1 MSTTFGF
8 LIRDGL
14 ESDIGG
20 CLAIDHTYETEH
32 VWQMNSREE
41 TDEREVRFKTDRLPR
56 TMQATYPFAEHHLRL
71 ALPADQCFLVAVER
85 DQPEVIGYLAMR
97 NDPLYHVAR
106 VTDLVVSRPY
116 RKHRIATRLL
126 NIARQWAREHQLIQ
140 MMMEI
145 QTKNYPGIMFCQQR
159 GFTFCGFNDRLFPD
173 QDIAVFFSQSL
184 R

>member
-20 CLAIDHTYETEH
+20 CLAADHTYDTDY
-32 VWQMNSREE
+32 VWQMNIHEE
-41 TDEREVRFKTDRLPR
+41 AGQWEVHFKTDRLPR
-56 TMQATYPFAEHHLRL
+56 TMQATYPVDERRLRL
-71 ALPADQCFLVAVER
+71 ALPSDQCFLVAVER
-85 DQPEVIGYLAMR
+85 EQPDVFGYLTMR
-97 NDPLYHVAR
+97 NDSTYRVAR
-106 VTDLVVSRPY
+106 VTDLVVARPY
-116 RKHRIATRLL
+116 RNHRIATRLL
-126 NIARQWAREHQLIQ
+126 NVARQWAREHELMQ
-140 MMMEI
+140 MTMEV
-145 QTKNYPGIMFCQQR
+145 QTKNHPGIMFCQQR